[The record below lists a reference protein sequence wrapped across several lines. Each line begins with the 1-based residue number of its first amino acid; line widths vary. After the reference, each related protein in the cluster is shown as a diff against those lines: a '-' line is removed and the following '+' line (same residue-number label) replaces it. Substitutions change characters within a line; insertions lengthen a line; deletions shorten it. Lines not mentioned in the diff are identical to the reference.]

1 MLSKI
6 ADIENRISDL
16 YRLQGQQPTVVVS
29 ENFDIN
35 SHVELALRTM
45 QDAIRF
51 KLEKSDWDYYKEEIE

>member
-1 MLSKI
+1 LLSKI

-16 YRLQGQQPTVVVS
+16 YRLQGQQPAVVVS